1 MLVKFGRFQK
11 EGSIFYGIVEG
22 DEVYEIGTP
31 ERVHKLSELRPLC
44 PIIPTKVVA
53 VGLNYKDHAEE
64 LGLSLPDEPLIFLKP
79 TSALVGPEDAIIL
92 PPESREVHYEGEL
105 AVIIGKELYRPRTY
119 KQVEEAILGYTCFN
133 DVTARDLQRKDG
145 QWTRAKSFNTFAP
158 CGPYIVKGLDLGSQR
173 IITRVNGEVKQS
185 STTENLIFNVFK
197 LVKFIANIMT
207 LYPGDII
214 ATGTPPGV
222 GPLKAG
228 DVVEVEIQDIGV
240 LRNYVV
246 DYKGKA
252 S

>member
-1 MLVKFGRFQK
+1 MSPQGTFKEKTGSGR
-11 EGSIFYGIVEG
+11 
-22 DEVYEIGTP
+22 
-31 ERVHKLSELRPLC
+31 
-44 PIIPTKVVA
+44 
-53 VGLNYKDHAEE
+53 
-64 LGLSLPDEPLIFLKP
+64 
-79 TSALVGPEDAIIL
+79 
-92 PPESREVHYEGEL
+92 
-105 AVIIGKELYRPRTY
+105 
-119 KQVEEAILGYTCFN
+119 
-133 DVTARDLQRKDG
+133 G
-145 QWTRAKSFNTFAP
+145 QKSFNTFAP
-158 CGPYIVKGLDLGSQR
+158 CGPYIVKGLDPGSQR

-240 LRNYVV
+240 LKNYVV